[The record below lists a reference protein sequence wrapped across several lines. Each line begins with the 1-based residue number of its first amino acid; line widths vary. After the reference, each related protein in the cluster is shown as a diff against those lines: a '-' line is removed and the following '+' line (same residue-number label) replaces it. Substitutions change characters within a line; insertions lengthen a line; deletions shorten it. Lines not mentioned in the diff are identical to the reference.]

1 MYTHMRVKM
10 AKNQLLWRSFWITIL
25 GIFALW
31 LFLFVKAELLQEKKT
46 QVLQTNA
53 DTLQLE
59 SQLQNIL
66 KLAPQEIE
74 RILDSPHLQ
83 EKITQIIETEISSL
97 FEQAKAQIPAYAD
110 FHYSL
115 KGEYIELWAY
125 SQNDGGKYLKKY
137 LFDATDFDAKM
148 LTSQQTIIDKI
159 YRTLHLSLEDLSTSL
174 YTQTKLSKEEQGV
187 LEKILALQIQSTL
200 NRFENNF
207 HTSLRASGVVGAGVI
222 GALVAKKMGA
232 KIALKAGAKVGGAL
246 SAGAGGFALC
256 APSGPGAI
264 ACGVV
269 TGVAGWF
276 ATDKIILEGDEYLH
290 REAFERELHT
300 LLEEEKKHTI
310 SAIKN
315 SFFSTLSQTK
325 EEYTHKLQQSVR
337 QRLQELSNQEN
348 K

>member
-1 MYTHMRVKM
+1 MP
-10 AKNQLLWRSFWITIL
+10 KNQLLWRSFWITIL
-25 GIFALW
+25 SIFALW
-31 LFLFVKAELLQEKKT
+31 LFLFVKAELLQEKKI

-53 DTLQLE
+53 DTIQLE

-74 RILDSPHLQ
+74 RILNSPKLQ
-83 EKITQIIETEISSL
+83 ENITKIIETEITTL
-97 FEQAKAQIPAYAD
+97 FEQVKKQIPVYAD

-137 LFDATDFDAKM
+137 LFDATDFDTKM
-148 LTSQQTIIDKI
+148 LTSQQRIIDKV
-159 YRTLHLSLEDLSTSL
+159 YRTLHLSLEDVSTSL
-174 YTQTKLSKEEQGV
+174 YTQTKLSEEERGA

-232 KIALKAGAKVGGAL
+232 KLAIKAGAKMGGAL

-264 ACGVV
+264 ACGVA

-290 REAFERELHT
+290 REAFERELHI
-300 LLEEEKKHTI
+300 LIEEEKNHTL

-325 EEYTHKLQQSVR
+325 EEYTQKLQQSVR
-337 QRLQELSNQEN
+337 QRLQELSDQEN

>member
-1 MYTHMRVKM
+1 M
-10 AKNQLLWRSFWITIL
+10 AKNSLLWRSFWITIFI
-25 GIFALW
+25 IFALW
-31 LFLFVKAELLQEKKT
+31 LFLFIKAELLKEKKRE
-46 QVLQTNA
+46 VLQTQANTVQLQA
-53 DTLQLE
+53 QLE
-59 SQLQNIL
+59 GII
-66 KLAPQEIE
+66 KLAPQEIQHY
-74 RILDSPHLQ
+74 LDSPKLQ
-83 EKITQIIETEISSL
+83 EKVAEIIETEIDTL
-97 FEQAKAQIPAYAD
+97 FEQVKKQIPVYTD

-137 LFDATDFDAKM
+137 LFDAIDFNAQI
-148 LTSQQTIIDKI
+148 LQAQQNIIDKI
-159 YRTLHLSLEDLSTSL
+159 YRTLHLSLEDISSSLSRKTG
-174 YTQTKLSKEEQGV
+174 LSSEEQST

-222 GALVAKKMGA
+222 GALIAKKMGA
-232 KIALKAGAKVGGAL
+232 KLAIKAGAKVGGAL

-264 ACGVV
+264 ACGIA

-276 ATDKIILEGDEYLH
+276 GTDKIILEGDAYLH
-290 REAFERELHT
+290 REAFEKELEA
-300 LLEEEKKHTI
+300 LIEEEKNHTL

-325 EEYTHKLQQSVR
+325 KEYTQKLQQSVR
-337 QRLQELSNQEN
+337 QRLQEVSKQEN